1 MLDSISLQPITKP
14 VQGTFELPLSKSMVN
29 RALLLAAM
37 YPEITLSGMST
48 SSDSVYLQQVLDGYL
63 GDSAM
68 VGAGGTTLRFATA
81 YWACQEG
88 AEMELYGTE
97 RLNKR
102 PIAPLV
108 DALNA
113 LGASVSYT
121 AAEGEAP
128 LRIQGRNLKG
138 GRLHLGHVSSSQFI
152 TALMLISPKMK
163 EGLHLTWDSAP
174 SQPYLVMT
182 AALLRESGFEVLLTA
197 EEFKISAGQQPKKVE
212 LFIERDWSAV
222 AFWCE
227 VVALSNEANI
237 ELLGFKPESLQGD
250 SRVLD
255 YFEPLG
261 VKSAFENGSLI
272 LTKKPILPLGKFT
285 ANLISEPDLAQALI
299 TTLLVTKVPFEIHG
313 LQTLTTKE
321 TNRIVA
327 LEQLAQSLGI
337 TVRSTRDSLSC
348 VDYPDVF
355 TSGPKS
361 YDSLE
366 DHRVA
371 MSLAPL
377 SLRFPVTINDPSVV
391 AKSYPEFWN
400 HFSQL

>member
-1 MLDSISLQPITKP
+1 
-14 VQGTFELPLSKSMVN
+14 LPLSKSMVN

-37 YPEITLSGMST
+37 YPEISLSGMST
-48 SSDSVYLQQVLDGYL
+48 SNDSVYLQQVLDGYL
-63 GDSAM
+63 GDTAM

-88 AEMELYGTE
+88 AYKELQGTE

-108 DALNA
+108 NALNL
-113 LGASVSYT
+113 LGASVSYKAT
-121 AAEGEAP
+121 EGEAP
-128 LRIQGRNLKG
+128 LCIRGRRLKG
-138 GRLHLGHVSSSQFI
+138 GSLHLGHVKSSQFI
-152 TALMLISPKMK
+152 TALMLISPKTE
-163 EGLHLTWDSAP
+163 EGLYLTWDSAP

-182 AALLRESGFEVLLTA
+182 AALLREAGFEVLLTS
-197 EEFKISAGQQPKKVE
+197 EEFKITAGQSPKNVE
-212 LFIERDWSAV
+212 LFMERDWAAV

-227 VVALSNEANI
+227 LVALSNESNI
-237 ELLGFKPESLQGD
+237 ELSGFKPESLQGD

-261 VKSAFENGSLI
+261 VKSTFENGSLF
-272 LTKKPILPLGKFT
+272 LTKKAVLSLGKFT

-313 LQTLTTKE
+313 LQTLKNKE
-321 TNRIVA
+321 TDRINA
-327 LEQLAQSLGI
+327 LEHLAQTLG
-337 TVRSTRDSLSC
+337 VKVKATRDSLSC
-348 VDYPDVF
+348 TDYPDEF
-355 TSGPKS
+355 ASGPKT

-377 SLRFPVTINDPSVV
+377 SLKFPITISNPSVV
-391 AKSYPEFWN
+391 AKSYPEFWE
-400 HFSQL
+400 HFAQLQ

>member
-1 MLDSISLQPITKP
+1 
-14 VQGTFELPLSKSMVN
+14 
-29 RALLLAAM
+29 
-37 YPEITLSGMST
+37 
-48 SSDSVYLQQVLDGYL
+48 
-63 GDSAM
+63 
-68 VGAGGTTLRFATA
+68 
-81 YWACQEG
+81 
-88 AEMELYGTE
+88 
-97 RLNKR
+97 
-102 PIAPLV
+102 
-108 DALNA
+108 
-113 LGASVSYT
+113 
-121 AAEGEAP
+121 
-128 LRIQGRNLKG
+128 
-138 GRLHLGHVSSSQFI
+138 
-152 TALMLISPKMK
+152 
-163 EGLHLTWDSAP
+163 
-174 SQPYLVMT
+174 
-182 AALLRESGFEVLLTA
+182 
-197 EEFKISAGQQPKKVE
+197 
-212 LFIERDWSAV
+212 
-222 AFWCE
+222 
-227 VVALSNEANI
+227 
-237 ELLGFKPESLQGD
+237 LGFKPESLQGD

-348 VDYPDVF
+348 ADYPDVF

-377 SLRFPVTINDPSVV
+377 SLRFPVTLNDPSVV